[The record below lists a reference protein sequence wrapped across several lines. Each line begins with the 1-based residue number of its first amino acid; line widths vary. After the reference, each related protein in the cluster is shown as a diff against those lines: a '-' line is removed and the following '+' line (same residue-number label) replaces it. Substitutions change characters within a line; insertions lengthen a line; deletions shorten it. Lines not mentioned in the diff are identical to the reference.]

1 MRVECVCRSCT
12 SVIPYVIRRYLPTQ
26 GRIRLRFARNNADE
40 TPSPLGRRRSEK
52 TAVTNARHN
61 RVSVLLF
68 RYSIPKS
75 RVSSSFNLHTRRAR
89 PLM

>member
-26 GRIRLRFARNNADE
+26 GRIRLRFARNNAGE

-52 TAVTNARHN
+52 TAVTIRT
-61 RVSVLLF
+61 SQSCIGIIISLQ
-68 RYSIPKS
+68 YTEKS
-75 RVSSSFNLHTRRAR
+75 RF
-89 PLM
+89 